1 MAEPY
6 PQIPPYTWQHPIGH
20 DWEHH
25 YIVRYASNLDDGP
38 QHGAPLGGFGAGCI
52 GRSPSG
58 DFNLW
63 NIDGGEHIF
72 HPFPACQFS
81 LFEQESSQPQT
92 YALCTEAPTDGT
104 LASWQWYPR
113 ESTKQKPETR
123 SQQDKEIDKQAQLIQ
138 FKTQNSKLKTQNS
151 SSPDSPNTG
160 TYHALYP
167 RSWSVYK
174 NVFSAEL
181 TCEQFSPIWAQNYQ
195 EASYPVAVFLWTAHN
210 PTDHPIT
217 LSILLSCDKDFY
229 DAYFENCELA
239 YGTLVYQ
246 SFSFP
251 PISLK
256 KLQELCSGFVAP
268 QATIN
273 WRENWYVQSEWMEA
287 LMHGRSALMQD
298 GRIGEQLNLL
308 AS

>member
-1 MAEPY
+1 MQVKHIKALSIKHIYAER
-6 PQIPPYTWQHPIGH
+6 IVSGVKTIELRKRPIGMELG
-20 DWEHH
+20 DLILLYET
-25 YIVRYASNLDDGP
+25 IPDSVIR
-38 QHGAPLGGFGAGCI
+38 GGFIA
-52 GRSPSG
+52 
-58 DFNLW
+58 
-63 NIDGGEHIF
+63 
-72 HPFPACQFS
+72 
-81 LFEQESSQPQT
+81 
-92 YALCTEAPTDGT
+92 
-104 LASWQWYPR
+104 
-113 ESTKQKPETR
+113 
-123 SQQDKEIDKQAQLIQ
+123 DK
-138 FKTQNSKLKTQNS
+138 
-151 SSPDSPNTG
+151 
-160 TYHALYP
+160 
-167 RSWSVYK
+167 
-174 NVFSAEL
+174 
-181 TCEQFSPIWAQNYQ
+181 
-195 EASYPVAVFLWTAHN
+195 
-210 PTDHPIT
+210 T
-217 LSILLSCDKDFY
+217 LSLPPSEMWKQQRHIMGVDKDFY